1 MTRCDGPDCLR
12 VLETLTLL
20 WGMVG
25 LLLGGR
31 MGSVLCT
38 MMRMLSVMMGM
49 LLVTSYS
56 MLGAMSMSS
65 MLSVMMSMLL
75 VTSYSM
81 LGVMSISGMMGMIAC
96 SMVRCMMGTSMVL
109 M

>member
-1 MTRCDGPDCLR
+1 
-12 VLETLTLL
+12 
-20 WGMVG
+20 MVG

-38 MMRMLSVMMGM
+38 MMRILSVMMGM

-56 MLGAMSMSS
+56 MLGAMSISS
-65 MLSVMMSMLL
+65 MLCV
-75 VTSYSM
+75 
-81 LGVMSISGMMGMIAC
+81 MMGMIAC
-96 SMVRCMMGTSMVL
+96 SIFRCMMRTSMVL